1 MNDYFSAKTILS
13 MLQTEEEIKK
23 YVHEHV
29 LDIANGEVRNWGGKD
44 LFVHVCALYAT
55 KFRKECIDIID
66 VIDDESD
73 RMDLFRAYIESF
85 EWRSAGKRFWRGTK
99 RGTET
104 IFLHECAGACCR

>member
-1 MNDYFSAKTILS
+1 MCIRDR
-13 MLQTEEEIKK
+13 LQTEEEIKK

-66 VIDDESD
+66 AVSYTHLFNICFSNSGKTII
-73 RMDLFRAYIESF
+73 MDQMGYGLEPER
-85 EWRSAGKRFWRGTK
+85 
-99 RGTET
+99 
-104 IFLHECAGACCR
+104 L